1 MNEFHLTIR
10 VATPGDVRAVERLA
24 ALDSAPRFN
33 GRVLLAE
40 ADGELVAAISLVD
53 GAVIADPFKPTAE
66 IVRLLRLRRYQ
77 IARHADDARL
87 SSLPIAAP
95 AH

>member
-1 MNEFHLTIR
+1 MNDFHLTIR
-10 VATPGDVRAVERLA
+10 VATPGDTRAVQRLA

-40 ADGELVAAISLVD
+40 ADGELVAAISLVE
-53 GAVIADPFKPTAE
+53 GSVIADPFKPTAV

-77 IARHADDARL
+77 IAWEREDSRASSRL
-87 SSLPIAAP
+87 RVAP
-95 AH
+95 AY

>member
-1 MNEFHLTIR
+1 MNYFHLTIR
-10 VATPGDVRAVERLA
+10 VATPSDARAVQRLA
-24 ALDSAPRFN
+24 ALDSAYGFN

-53 GAVIADPFKPTAE
+53 GSVIADPFKPTAE
-66 IVRLLRLRRYQ
+66 IVRLLRLRCYQ
-77 IARHADDARL
+77 ITRDAEDART
-87 SSLPIAAP
+87 SSRLRVAT